1 MPICSYSKQLSFGAI
16 NWQHQCLGFSFAY
29 RIECRWK
36 SAQSGVV
43 NWLYKWLERVK
54 LS

>member
-1 MPICSYSKQLSFGAI
+1 MTIFAHPSHLF
-16 NWQHQCLGFSFAY
+16 NWQHQCLGFSFVY

-43 NWLYKWLERVK
+43 NWQHQTLK
-54 LS
+54 